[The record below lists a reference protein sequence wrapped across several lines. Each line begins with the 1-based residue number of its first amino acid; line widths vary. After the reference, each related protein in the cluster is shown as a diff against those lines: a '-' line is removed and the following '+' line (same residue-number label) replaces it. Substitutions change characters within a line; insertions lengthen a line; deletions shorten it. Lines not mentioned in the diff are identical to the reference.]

1 MKEGILISLFI
12 WHDQLDELKCIYSL
26 LSIYYLFLYN
36 LSEPQ
41 SWGLGMVV
49 ALTVAVAVAVAVEM
63 RYVVLGR
70 EGYGGFLFF
79 FFIWFVFGNPSPQ

>member
-1 MKEGILISLFI
+1 
-12 WHDQLDELKCIYSL
+12 
-26 LSIYYLFLYN
+26 
-36 LSEPQ
+36 
-41 SWGLGMVV
+41 MVV
-49 ALTVAVAVAVAVEM
+49 ALTVAETVAVAVET